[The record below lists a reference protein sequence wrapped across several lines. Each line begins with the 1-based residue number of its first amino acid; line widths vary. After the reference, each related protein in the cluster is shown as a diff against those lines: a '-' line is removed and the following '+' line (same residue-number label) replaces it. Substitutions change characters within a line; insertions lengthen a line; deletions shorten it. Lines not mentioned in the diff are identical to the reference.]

1 MKVKLSYFD
10 IEGTAEP
17 VRLAFILAG
26 IPFEDDRIKFT
37 QWPEFKKTTPY
48 GQVPVLQ
55 GRSTSVCPSSL
66 VRRGDRTRE
75 MQWNDLG
82 TVTRRASLAHH
93 SYFLTTSA
101 DLACSP
107 SSSLAVDDEPLKT
120 QSPAMMRWAASVN
133 PSKNLYPADKL
144 YQIEE
149 ASGLLGDM
157 KGSWSPCLY
166 ISMKPTTFGY
176 PSDYPKTPEGA
187 AKVESMRTEWIS
199 NELPQYLGYISDMI
213 DKNGGT
219 WLAGGDSPTIA
230 DCEAIPAI
238 RNYMRGHIDHVPSD
252 CVAKASP
259 KVAAY
264 VERFCALEEIAGR
277 YA

>member
-10 IEGTAEP
+10 IEGAAEP

-26 IPFEDDRIKFT
+26 IPFEDDRIKFP

-55 GRSTSVCPSSL
+55 
-66 VRRGDRTRE
+66 
-75 MQWNDLG
+75 
-82 TVTRRASLAHH
+82 
-93 SYFLTTSA
+93 
-101 DLACSP
+101 
-107 SSSLAVDDEPLKT
+107 VDDEPLKT

-157 KGSWSPCLY
+157 KRSWSPCLY

-238 RNYMRGHIDHVPSD
+238 RNYMRGHLDHVPSD